1 MDQGGGAGGVP
12 GEAPELAAALDEL
25 KRRGSALLVV
35 GSVPADVYR
44 RVSVRMLGDGDAAP
58 RRRLLVTNATDDE
71 RDSRLEAVERRTPE
85 WTRIVQF
92 AAASRGSAAASAGP
106 TSTVSPMEPGVA
118 SDSDADA
125 DSDSGSDA
133 DADTG
138 GDPIA
143 HRVDGGVVELG
154 AEVTKTVEQFDAIA
168 GGLAPA
174 ELRVAFDCLPTLVAE
189 YDLETGF
196 RFAHIFANHVR
207 IVDGMAHFWLPRER
221 DDEAVRVL
229 EPLFDATVEL
239 CLDGTQLRQRWHFR
253 DSNLSSDWL
262 VLE

>member
-1 MDQGGGAGGVP
+1 MDQGGGAGGAP
-12 GEAPELAAALDEL
+12 GDAPGLAAALDGL
-25 KRRGSALLVV
+25 KQRGSALLVV

-44 RVSVRMLGDGDAAP
+44 KVSVRMLGDGDAAP
-58 RRRLLVTNATDDE
+58 RRRLLVTNATDDG
-71 RDSRLEAVERRTPE
+71 RDSRLETVERRTPE

-92 AAASRGSAAASAGP
+92 AAPSRGSAAASNGP
-106 TSTVSPMEPGVA
+106 GSTVSPMEPGA
-118 SDSDADA
+118 PNSDSNSEPESNADSDADA
-125 DSDSGSDA
+125 A
-133 DADTG
+133 

-143 HRVDGGVVELG
+143 HCVDGGVTELG

-196 RFAHIFANHVR
+196 RFAHVLANHVR
-207 IVDGMAHFWLPRER
+207 AVDGMAHFWLPRER

-239 CLDGTQLRQRWHFR
+239 RLDGTQLCQRWHFR
-253 DSNLSSDWL
+253 DRNLSSDWL